1 MEPDIND
8 DWEGFMK
15 TMLKSNQGMAM
26 MVVLVIMVILLSIT
40 GASLLLSGLNQKKAS
55 NLKTG
60 GGAIH
65 IADIGIQHALAIV
78 PSGTYFS
85 DFLTGTFMPNTGF
98 SCTSPCNGTN
108 KPTLTGSL
116 SGYTYTVVAEN
127 DPTDGVGTTSDTN
140 KLITLTSTAT
150 GPNNSIRKIKAYI
163 GRSTT
168 GWAPPGTVY
177 IPGGA
182 NSDANFNTSGTFFI
196 TGNDTN
202 YSADTNH
209 DGRADSTSAGSS
221 SSIYGVAPL
230 YDSMV
235 SDFLHSLSSTEKN
248 QVQGNG
254 YNASTSPVTPSVF
267 KSPTSFSVSE
277 MVNNF
282 KSQPGAVQYL
292 SGLSR
297 NSTTCPTPPSNPI
310 SSSCVF
316 GTDAAPQI
324 TYVKADTGTI
334 RFDTN
339 STVVGSGVLIL
350 DGRANIFGNFEFHG
364 LVISLAPGLRGD
376 ESDEANLKLKFK
388 DNARVFGAV
397 LLGPTGDELKFD
409 IKDHAAL
416 YYSSQALNIVQ
427 TQWGTCCFPQPAKIV
442 AWNEVMQ

>member
-1 MEPDIND
+1 
-8 DWEGFMK
+8 MK
-15 TMLKSNQGMAM
+15 AMLKNSQGIA
-26 MVVLVIMVILLSIT
+26 MVVVLAMMVILLSIT
-40 GASLLLSGLNQKKAS
+40 GASLLFSGLNLKAAS

-65 IADIGIQHALAIV
+65 VADAGIQHALAVV

-85 DFLTGTFMPNTGF
+85 DFLTGTFLPNTGF

-108 KPTLTGSL
+108 KPTLTGSM

-127 DPTDGVGTTSDTN
+127 DPTDGVGTTSDSN

-150 GPNNSIRKIKAYI
+150 GPNSSTRKVKAYI

-177 IPGGA
+177 VPGGA
-182 NSDANFNTSGTFFI
+182 NSDANFNTTGSFFMS
-196 TGNDTN
+196 GNDTN
-202 YSADTNH
+202 YSADTNN
-209 DGRADSTSAGSS
+209 DGRADSISAGPN

-235 SDFLHSLSSTEKN
+235 SGFLNSLSSTEKT
-248 QVQGNG
+248 QVQGKG

-282 KSQPGAVQYL
+282 KSQPGVVQYL

-297 NSTTCPTPPSNPI
+297 NSTDCPTPPPVPMSSN
-310 SSSCVF
+310 CVF
-316 GTDAAPQI
+316 GSDAVPQI
-324 TYVKADTGTI
+324 TYIKADTGTI
-334 RFDTN
+334 KFDTN

-350 DGRANIFGNFEFHG
+350 EGKANVFGNFEFHG
-364 LVISLAPGLRGD
+364 LVISLASGPRGD
-376 ESDEANLKLKFK
+376 ETDESNLKLKFK
-388 DNARVFGAV
+388 NSARVFGAV

-409 IKDHAAL
+409 IKDNATL

-427 TQWGTCCFPQPAKIV
+427 THWGSCCLPQPAKLI
-442 AWNEVMQ
+442 AWSEVTQ